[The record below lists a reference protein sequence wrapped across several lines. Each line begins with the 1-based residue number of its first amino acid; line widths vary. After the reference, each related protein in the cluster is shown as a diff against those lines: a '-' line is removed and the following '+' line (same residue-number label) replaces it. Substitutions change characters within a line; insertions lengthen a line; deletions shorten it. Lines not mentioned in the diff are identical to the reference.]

1 MPDIKTVKDFL
12 NSEQADYASYS
23 TLRAIGSLIDGLKNS
38 SRKIVYTSQA
48 KLNSDTKVETFANF
62 AASYCL
68 DYNTM
73 IQLANGSEISIG
85 EWTTKYPEEV
95 YEVLCVNDQGESCV
109 SLGHSPRETKQT
121 QELIEITIDGE
132 VIRCTPDHLI
142 FVKRGEL
149 CWVKAKD
156 LYHGD
161 EIISNNFFK

>member
-62 AASYCL
+62 AAGHCL

-85 EWTTKYPEEV
+85 EWATKYPEEI
-95 YEVLCVNDQGESCV
+95 YKVLCVNDKGESCV
-109 SLGHSPRETKQT
+109 SIGHTPRETKRT
-121 QELIEITIDGE
+121 QELIEITIDDE
-132 VIRCTPDHLI
+132 VIRCTSDHLF
-142 FVKRGEL
+142 FVRRDGL
-149 CWVKAKD
+149 CWVKAID
-156 LYHGD
+156 LYPGD